1 MKSSLDIAFITY
13 EDLPAGDPDDR
24 LALEHLLAAGYRAG
38 FVDWRGDFE
47 FASCPLL
54 VLRSTW
60 NYHKHFQAFS
70 DWLKKVAAASVLAN
84 PLELVLWNLNKTY
97 LRDLE
102 EKGIAIVPT
111 VFLDKSVGAEELLSI
126 CKFADGNLDGGSKG
140 GSGKFV
146 IKPTVGLATY
156 GVKTFQS
163 LGAADGELSLALEHI
178 KAVCRESKAMLQP
191 YMNSVEADGYGER
204 ALVFIDGEFSH
215 AVRKSAFQHLAVA
228 GHAGEVAVEA
238 ADAEVDF
245 ASRVLA
251 ALPQVPLYARVDVVR
266 DESGALRL
274 LELELV
280 EPSLFLSLCG
290 HGGARFAA
298 AIEKRLS
305 ELRQKNSDS

>member
-13 EDLPAGDPDDR
+13 DDLPDGDPDDR

-38 FVDWRGDFE
+38 FVDWRGDFD

-84 PLELVLWNLNKTY
+84 PLELVLWSLNKTY

-111 VFLDKSVGAEELLSI
+111 VFLDKSVSSEELLSI
-126 CKFADGNLDGGSKG
+126 CKSAEASLQGGSN
-140 GSGKFV
+140 STSAKFV

-156 GVKTFQS
+156 GVKTFQGLS
-163 LGAADGELSLALEHI
+163 RADGELSQALEHI
-178 KAVCRESKAMLQP
+178 RAVCRESEAMLQP
-191 YMNSVEADGYGER
+191 YMNSVEAGGYGER

-238 ADAEVDF
+238 TIAEVHF
-245 ASRVLA
+245 AHRVLA
-251 ALPQVPLYARVDVVR
+251 ALPQVPLYARVDVVH

-280 EPSLFLSLCG
+280 EPSLFLSLSG
-290 HGGARFAA
+290 QGAKFAA
-298 AIEKRLS
+298 AIEKRLPF
-305 ELRQKNSDS
+305 RPKTSDS